1 MNEHEK
7 SLLRHILDLRIKELE
22 SAPNYWTG
30 RTPRQV
36 IDRALH
42 ELKETKIL
50 KQALLGGN
58 DENTV

>member
-1 MNEHEK
+1 MNVHER

-30 RTPRQV
+30 RTPRQK

-42 ELKETKIL
+42 ELKETKNL
-50 KQALLGGN
+50 KQVLLGE
-58 DENTV
+58 DE